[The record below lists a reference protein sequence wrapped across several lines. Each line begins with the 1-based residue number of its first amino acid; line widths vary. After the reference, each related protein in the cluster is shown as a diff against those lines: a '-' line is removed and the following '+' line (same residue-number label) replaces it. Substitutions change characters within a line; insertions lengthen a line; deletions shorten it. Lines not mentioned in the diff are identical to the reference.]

1 MANKSSPRRTPPKRT
16 NDPLDSLAPTTTTDL
31 SINARTV
38 RFWGWA
44 VGTFLIIA
52 GLLIAILGLT
62 NPVLTQELNTLGQP
76 TGQADWGKIAGAG
89 VVAGV
94 AGLTIY
100 VLVVL
105 GRARKIPVPK

>member
-1 MANKSSPRRTPPKRT
+1 MANKSSPRRTPLKRT
-16 NDPLDSLAPTTTTDL
+16 NDPLASLAPTTTTDL
-31 SINARTV
+31 AIQAKST

-44 VGTFLIIA
+44 VATFLIVG
-52 GLLIAILGLT
+52 GLLTLILSFT
-62 NPVLTQELNTLGQP
+62 NPTLTQELNTLGQP
-76 TGQADWGKIAGAG
+76 TGQPDWGKIAGAG

-105 GRARKIPVPK
+105 GRARQVPIPK